1 MAGPLSHIKVLDLS
15 RILAGPWSTQMLG
28 DLGADVTKIEKP
40 GSGDD
45 TRHWGPPFTQNAD
58 GSAGDAAYF
67 LCTNRNKTSR
77 TLDISTQEGQAEI
90 QKLVKDSDIVVENY
104 RVGGLKKYG
113 LDYDSLAKINP
124 GLIYCSITGFG
135 QTGPYAARPGYDFLI
150 QAMGGLMSITGE
162 PDGPPEKVGV
172 AIADLMTGMYATIG
186 ILGAL
191 AHRDRT
197 GEGQYIDLALLDC
210 QIAMLANQGTN
221 YMVGGKTP
229 ERLGNA
235 HPNIVPY
242 QVFDTQDGHL
252 ILAIGNDTQFGRFSE
267 LVGKADWVTDKR
279 FATNEGRVINRDVL
293 TPQINDIMKSRT
305 TAQWIDVLEQHNV
318 PCGPV
323 NTIEEALNDPQVI
336 HRNMRRDITRADG
349 TKIPLIANP
358 INFSKTPVDYK
369 KAPPIFS

>member
-15 RILAGPWSTQMLG
+15 RVLAGPWSTQMLG
-28 DLGADVTKIEKP
+28 DMGAEVIKIEKP
-40 GSGDD
+40 ASGDD
-45 TRHWGPPFTQNAD
+45 TRKWGPPFIEKPD
-58 GSAGDAAYF
+58 GSAGDAGYY
-67 LCTNRNKTSR
+67 LCTNRNKTC
-77 TLDISTQEGQAEI
+77 LAIDITTAEGQAEI
-90 QKLVKDSDIVVENY
+90 QRLAKNSDIVVENY

-191 AHRDRT
+191 AHRDKT

-210 QIAMLANQGTN
+210 QIAMLANQSMN

-252 ILAIGNDTQFGRFSE
+252 ILAIGNDGQFGRFAK
-267 LVGKADWVTDKR
+267 LADKVDWVSDKR
-279 FATNEGRVINRDVL
+279 FATNEDRVMNRDVL
-293 TPQINDIMKSRT
+293 TPQINKIMKSRT

-323 NTIEEALNDPQVI
+323 NTIEDALNDPQVI
-336 HRNMRRDITRADG
+336 HRGMQREIVREDG
-349 TKIPLIANP
+349 TRVPLIANP
-358 INFSKTPVDYK
+358 INFSKTPVEYK
-369 KAPPIFS
+369 KAPPALL

>member
-15 RILAGPWSTQMLG
+15 RVLAGPWSTQMLG
-28 DLGADVTKIEKP
+28 DMGADVIKIEKP

-45 TRHWGPPFTQNAD
+45 TRKWGPPFIENPD
-58 GSAGDAAYF
+58 GSPGDAGYY
-67 LCTNRNKTSR
+67 LCTNRNKTS
-77 TLDISTQEGQAEI
+77 LAIDITTKEGQAE
-90 QKLVKDSDIVVENY
+90 LHHLAKDSDIVVENY

-162 PDGPPEKVGV
+162 PEGPPEKVGV

-210 QIAMLANQGTN
+210 QIAMLANQSMN
-221 YMVGGKTP
+221 YMVGGKIP

-252 ILAIGNDTQFGRFSE
+252 ILAVGNDGQFGRFAE
-267 LVGKADWVTDKR
+267 LAGKDWATDER
-279 FATNEGRVINRDVL
+279 FASNEGRVINRETL
-293 TPQINDIMKSRT
+293 TPQINEIMKGRT
-305 TAQWIDVLEQHNV
+305 TAQWIEVLEEHNV

-336 HRNMRRDITRADG
+336 HRGMRREMVRADG
-349 TKIPLIANP
+349 TKIPTIANP
-358 INFSKTPVDYK
+358 INFSKTPVGYK
-369 KAPPIFS
+369 KAAPELPE